1 MPTVTIKD
9 IAKEAGVAV
18 STVSRVLNN
27 HPDVSEATKHKVNEV
42 VKKRNFVPNSN
53 AKHLK
58 QQSTMVIGIF
68 VKGTFNF
75 LFFSILEKIQRLIKA
90 KGYIAV
96 VNYLDEYANEV
107 DQARIFCNEK
117 KPIGIMFLG
126 GNLDN
131 FKSGFS
137 KIKIPAVLVTN
148 TAQALG
154 FENLSSVTTDD
165 QEAAKCLIEHLVSMG
180 HTNIGV
186 IGGMRESSNISNT
199 RMKGV
204 LSVLSNHGIDFDPD
218 LQFEEARYSF
228 ESSYQAACRLLEKNK
243 DISAIFAMSDVMA
256 IGTMRAMTDKGL
268 KIPQDI
274 SIAGYDG
281 IDLVNYYNPK
291 LTTIRQLQDE
301 LAKNAVDIL
310 NKQIEKNAPPL
321 HKVLSYELLEGES
334 VKYAGKVVTK

>member
-1 MPTVTIKD
+1 MPMVTIRD

-27 HPDVSEATKHKVNEV
+27 HPDVSEATKQKVNEV

-58 QQSTMVIGIF
+58 QQNTMVIGIF

-75 LFFSILEKIQRLIKA
+75 LFYSILEKIQQHIKN

-107 DQARIFCNEK
+107 EQAKIFCNEK
-117 KPIGIMFLG
+117 KPLGIMFLG

-131 FKSGFS
+131 FRAGFS
-137 KIKIPAVLVTN
+137 KIKLPAVLVTN
-148 TAQALG
+148 TAQELG

-165 QEAAKCLIEHLVSMG
+165 QSAAQCAIEYLISMG
-180 HTNIGV
+180 HTKIGI
-186 IGGMRESSNISNT
+186 IGGSCESSNISNT

-204 LSVLSNHGIDFDPD
+204 LRVLSNHEIEFNPQT
-218 LQFEEARYSF
+218 QFEEARYSF
-228 ESSYQAACRLLEKNK
+228 ESAHKATQRLLEKNR

-256 IGTMRAMTDKGL
+256 IGAMRAIADKGL

-281 IDLVNYYNPK
+281 IELVNYYNPK

-301 LAKNAVDIL
+301 LAKNGVAIL
-310 NKQIEKNAPPL
+310 MKQIEKNASPL

-334 VKYAGKVVTK
+334 VKRIEEGKSK

>member
-1 MPTVTIKD
+1 MPMVTIRD

-58 QQSTMVIGIF
+58 QQNTMVIGIF

-75 LFFSILEKIQRLIKA
+75 LFFSILEKIQSLIKA
-90 KGYIAV
+90 RGYTGV
-96 VNYLDEYANEV
+96 VNYLDEYSNEV

-165 QEAAKCLIEHLVSMG
+165 ESAARCLIEYLISMG

-186 IGGMRESSNISNT
+186 IGGTRESSNISNT

-204 LSVLSNHGIDFDPD
+204 LSVLLDHHIDFDPE

-228 ESSYQAACRLLEKNK
+228 ESSHKAACRLLEKNK
-243 DISAIFAMSDVMA
+243 NITAVFAMSDVMA
-256 IGTMRAMTDKGL
+256 IGAMRAMTDKGL

-274 SIAGYDG
+274 SVAGYDG

-301 LAKNAVDIL
+301 LAKNAVDIII
-310 NKQIEKNAPPL
+310 KQIEKNAKPL
-321 HKVLSYELLEGES
+321 HKVLSYELIEGES
-334 VKYAGKVVTK
+334 VKC